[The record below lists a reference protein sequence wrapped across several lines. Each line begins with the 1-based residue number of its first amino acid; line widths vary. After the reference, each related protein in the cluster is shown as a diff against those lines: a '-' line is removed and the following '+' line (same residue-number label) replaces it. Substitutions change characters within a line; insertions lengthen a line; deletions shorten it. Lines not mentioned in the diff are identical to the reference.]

1 MTRAL
6 RSLPAPRRLAVV
18 LALLSVA
25 CGGGGAASTA
35 PTFSGPAVDERTAE
49 NDARGTVT
57 EIYAAVGRGKPD
69 NLFSSLDEQLVV
81 FGPRRADVTTTR
93 TDALVAL
100 GQVVDPKAADHL
112 QLGSGQLAVVSAPGG
127 HSAWAVDVLTVEGIP
142 MAVLAILSSEDDFFR
157 VTAASLALMPSAK
170 QVRSDQA
177 KLALVP
183 PAAEAAG
190 GVAPGGRAAVER
202 FQKGLATPSVWA
214 DDLGSRADAVMIGP
228 AAGQVTRGKKAIKKL
243 WLRRQDA
250 QTRAALAGE
259 ITAGV
264 TADGQLAWVTAPV
277 ARVEGGEG
285 GEGDAQPLPLRVF
298 AVFERAGSAWR
309 MIALQEVVA
318 VAEPGAGE
326 PFVKLAPAPRAA
338 PPLAPTAKP
347 TKARPTK
354 KAKKRRKKQRGDDE

>member
-1 MTRAL
+1 M
-6 RSLPAPRRLAVV
+6 V
-18 LALLSVA
+18 LALLSAA
-25 CGGGGAASTA
+25 CGGGAASTA
-35 PTFSGPAVDERTAE
+35 PTFTGPAVDERTAE
-49 NDARGTVT
+49 KDARGTVT

-81 FGPRRADVTTTR
+81 FGPRRADASTTR

-100 GQVVDPKAADHL
+100 GQVVDAKAADHV
-112 QLGSGQLAVVSAPGG
+112 QLGSGQLVVVAAPGG
-127 HSAWAVDVLTVEGIP
+127 HSAWAMDVLTVEGIP

-170 QVRSDQA
+170 QVRSEQA

-190 GVAPGGRAAVER
+190 GVAPGARAAVER
-202 FQKGLATPSVWA
+202 FQKGLATPSVWG

-243 WLRRQDA
+243 WQRRQDA
-250 QTRAALAGE
+250 QTRAALAGD

-264 TADGQLAWVTAPV
+264 TVDGQLAWVTAPV
-277 ARVEGGEG
+277 ARVEGE
-285 GEGDAQPLPLRVF
+285 DQPLPLRVF

-318 VAEPGAGE
+318 VADPGAGE
-326 PFVKLAPAPRAA
+326 PFVKLAPASRAEPEPA
-338 PPLAPTAKP
+338 PAAKP
-347 TKARPTK
+347 TKDKPTK
-354 KAKKRRKKQRGDDE
+354 KAKKRRKKKRGDDD